1 MVLSMDFRLASEEDL
16 DSIVKVFLA
25 CWKESYSEILSA
37 DVRDS
42 MNTDEAK
49 ALWSK
54 SFSDTSLKTYLLFDS
69 AIPVAVFRYGASRE
83 DENASHLFS
92 LYVDPQ
98 FSGRG
103 IGKLIME
110 KVLAMAKS
118 DSFNK
123 VTLWVF
129 EKNRPARS
137 LYEKFGFIPT
147 GRNRITPAWGEV
159 EVELAASLI

>member
-1 MVLSMDFRLASEEDL
+1 MDFRLASEDDL
-16 DSIVKVFLA
+16 DSIVNVFLA
-25 CWKESYSEILSA
+25 CWKESYAEILSS

-54 SFSDTSLKTYLLFDS
+54 SFSDNSLQTYLIFDS
-69 AIPVAVFRYGASRE
+69 EIPVAVFRYGASRE
-83 DENASHLFS
+83 EDKAGHLFS
-92 LYVDPQ
+92 LYVDPN

-103 IGKLIME
+103 IGSIIME

-118 DSFNK
+118 DSCNK

-147 GRNRITPAWGEV
+147 DRNRITPAWGEV